1 MRAGLSDQR
10 QIGSV
15 QNRLEVGPGGGFAN
29 TAADGHMHWPEA
41 FLKFTVVVFGFGVTC
56 LNASIDECPVERAQ
70 PHVITCA
77 YTQRAGIAAIVIT
90 ASDPAFGPLE
100 IGQAGPVAP
109 ICGT

>member
-1 MRAGLSDQR
+1 MSACLSDQR
-10 QIGSV
+10 QIGPV
-15 QNRLEVGPGGGFAN
+15 QNRPKIGPSGGFAN
-29 TAADGHMHWPEA
+29 TAADAHVHWPEA
-41 FLKFTVVVFGFGVTC
+41 FLKFTVVVLGFGITC
-56 LNASIDECPVERAQ
+56 LNASIDKCTVERAQ

-77 YTQRAGIAAIVIT
+77 YTQRAGIAAIGIT